1 MLLQKSSLQYEMV
14 NWYRIIRYRPEIR
27 PFLRYFWF
35 FYLKN
40 NNNLPFFEISPS
52 PIGLC
57 YVWSE
62 TSCYW
67 LIGAEKCRPCTRVLG
82 PEIEL
87 RKLITFWF
95 LSFLLLFNTWST
107 FFEFLDSIFVISDL
121 DLPRIPIIDS
131 IGQFSRKCECSN
143 KFSPDFKFQKFSFSR
158 KLSNRV
164 KNWYTG

>member
-1 MLLQKSSLQYEMV
+1 MV
-14 NWYRIIRYRPEIR
+14 NRYQFVRYWPEIR
-27 PFLRYFWF
+27 PFLPYFCIF
-35 FYLKN
+35 LPKIYSYV
-40 NNNLPFFEISPS
+40 PFFKISPS

-95 LSFLLLFNTWST
+95 LSFLLISSTWSR
-107 FFEFLDSIFVISDL
+107 FFQLLDSMFVISEF
-121 DLPRIPIIDS
+121 DLPRIPVFDS
-131 IGQFSRKCECSN
+131 IGQFSRKTEFL
-143 KFSPDFKFQKFSFSR
+143 KFEIRWKFIRTFALSR
-158 KLSNRV
+158 KLPNRV
-164 KNWYTG
+164 NNWYTG

>member
-1 MLLQKSSLQYEMV
+1 MTSWPLKIESFLSSMLPQKSSLQHEMV

-27 PFLRYFWF
+27 PFYGIFDF
-35 FYLKN
+35 FNLKN

-67 LIGAEKCRPCTRVLG
+67 LIGTEKSRPCTRVLG

-95 LSFLLLFNTWST
+95 LSVFASFQYVIN
-107 FFEFLDSIFVISDL
+107 IFRISRFDIRNQR
-121 DLPRIPIIDS
+121 P
-131 IGQFSRKCECSN
+131 
-143 KFSPDFKFQKFSFSR
+143 
-158 KLSNRV
+158 
-164 KNWYTG
+164 